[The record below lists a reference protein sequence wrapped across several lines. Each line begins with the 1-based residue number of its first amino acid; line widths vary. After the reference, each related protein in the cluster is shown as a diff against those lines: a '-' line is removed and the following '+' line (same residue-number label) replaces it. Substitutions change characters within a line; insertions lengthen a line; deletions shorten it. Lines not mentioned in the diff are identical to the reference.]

1 MIRRFL
7 IITLA
12 LLSSYLV
19 KAQELP
25 SWQEGWMDIHHIA
38 TGKGENSFF
47 VFPDGTTMLVDL
59 GDETNGRFICPAY
72 PDASKSPAQ
81 WVAHY
86 ISHFAA
92 GTPGK
97 GKVIDYFE
105 LTHFH
110 SDHMGSPKAMR
121 QGERYGLC
129 GVTDIGEDV
138 RFGKIVDRGYPDY
151 DQISANKSIT
161 NEYAKFIAYQRDS
174 RGTEVERFKV
184 GSTEQ
189 FALKHNPKAFK
200 KTFEIRNI
208 ASNGYITTGRGSKT
222 RPMFRLEDRSK
233 YDENMYSNV
242 FVVNYGPFSY
252 YNGGDL
258 GGGTKDGLDNYW
270 RDFESQ
276 VADFIGPVT
285 AMKADHHGWKDTINP
300 YTLAVMQPSLVV
312 AFCSHINH
320 PWKTTVQR
328 LADHLY
334 PKPIDLYCTTDS
346 GREQVGAE
354 LFDSTVKPCGH
365 IVIRVYEGGT
375 SYQVFVLDARSTDYK
390 VVYKTDIVTLK

>member
-7 IITLA
+7 TITFA

-129 GVTDIGEDV
+129 GVTDIGEEV

-161 NEYAKFIAYQRDS
+161 NEYAKFVAYQRDS

-222 RPMFRLEDRSK
+222 RPMFRLEDRSM

-390 VVYKTDIVTLK
+390 VIYKTDIVTLK

>member
-7 IITLA
+7 IITFA
-12 LLSSYLV
+12 LLSSSLV

-129 GVTDIGEDV
+129 GVTDIGEEV

-161 NEYAKFIAYQRDS
+161 NEYAKFVAYQRDS

-189 FALKHNPKAFK
+189 FALKHNPRAFK

-320 PWKTTVQR
+320 PWKTAVQR

-390 VVYKTDIVTLK
+390 VIYKTDIVTLK

>member
-1 MIRRFL
+1 MIRKIL

-129 GVTDIGEDV
+129 GVTDIGDEV

-161 NEYAKFIAYQRDS
+161 NEYAKFVAYQRDS

-222 RPMFRLEDRSK
+222 RPMFRLEDRSN

-375 SYQVFVLDARSTDYK
+375 SYQVFVLEARSTDYK
-390 VVYKTDIVTLK
+390 VIYKTDIVTLK

>member
-1 MIRRFL
+1 MIRKIL

-129 GVTDIGEDV
+129 GVTDIGEEV

-161 NEYAKFIAYQRDS
+161 NEYAKFVAYQRDS

-184 GSTEQ
+184 GSREQ

-222 RPMFRLEDRSK
+222 RPMFRLEDRSN

-390 VVYKTDIVTLK
+390 VIYKTDIVTLK

>member
-1 MIRRFL
+1 MIFRKQ
-7 IITLA
+7 IIFALA
-12 LLSSYLV
+12 LLLPSLL
-19 KAQELP
+19 KAQEMP

-81 WVAHY
+81 WVARY
-86 ISHFAA
+86 IRHFAA

-97 GKVIDYFE
+97 GKEVDYFE

-121 QGERYGLC
+121 QGKLYGLC
-129 GVTDIGEDV
+129 GVTDIGEEV
-138 RFGKIVDRGYPDY
+138 RFGKIVDRAYPDY

-161 NEYAKFIAYQRDS
+161 NEYAKFVAHQRDN
-174 RGTEVERFKV
+174 RGTQVEKFKV
-184 GSTEQ
+184 GNTDQ
-189 FALKHNPKAFK
+189 FALKHNPKAYK
-200 KTFEIRNI
+200 NTFEIRNI

-242 FVVNYGPFSY
+242 FVVNYGPFCY

-258 GGGTKDGLDNYW
+258 GGGTGNGKDNYW

-276 VADFIGPVT
+276 VADLIGPVT

-375 SYQVFVLDARSTDYK
+375 SYQVFVLDAKSTDYK
-390 VVYKTDIVTLK
+390 VIYKTEIVNL